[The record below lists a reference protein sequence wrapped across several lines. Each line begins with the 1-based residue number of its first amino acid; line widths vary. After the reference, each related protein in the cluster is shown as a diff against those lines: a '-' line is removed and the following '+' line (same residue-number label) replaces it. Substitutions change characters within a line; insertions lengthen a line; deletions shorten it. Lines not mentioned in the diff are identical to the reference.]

1 MPPKILLRLGLA
13 FLFVASTVYFL
24 TGRWLHSRIF
34 TPLDYSVSLE
44 SRQLKSPPFLINLR
58 DEYYVSLR
66 LDDATNWQE
75 AQRCNDEN
83 LLGSE
88 WRVYKLTSKAAQPRV
103 LWADSGK
110 VERVYEL
117 FIGTVAASSGQY
129 ELEWDLPPS
138 AACLYQRHAQ
148 LVVYTGRT
156 GYDIV
161 VSFAQICCVFLMGTG
176 AALILF
182 AIARALKHA
191 VGIAESPRMFPDMPL
206 RNLLPIAKHAP
217 FPQIH
222 GMPNWGLFCGAVFW
236 ILTVVFMVLQQPL
249 TAKGLFVTW
258 RTRDAVVWEKSPW
271 HDTLEVYLAETKGA
285 PRFLINGQEV
295 QRSELRAKLIE
306 QLSRRAEWS
315 VYFEAD
321 DDVFNMD
328 ALYAIDAIQGCG
340 AKLIWVT
347 PKMREQWQHASGVIT
362 KD

>member
-13 FLFVASTVYFL
+13 FLFVASPVYFL

-34 TPLDYSVSLE
+34 TPLDCSVSLE
-44 SRQLKSPPFLINLR
+44 SRQLKSAPFLINLR
-58 DEYYVSLR
+58 DEYHVSLR
-66 LDDATNWQE
+66 LDDAPNWQE
-75 AQRCNDEN
+75 AQRCNEEN
-83 LLGSE
+83 LVGSE
-88 WRVYKLTSKAAQPRV
+88 WRVYKLSSNVAQPRV

-117 FIGTVAASSGQY
+117 YMGTVAAPSGQY

-148 LVVYTGRT
+148 LVVHTGRT
-156 GYDIV
+156 GYDTM
-161 VSFAQICCVFLMGTG
+161 VSLVQICCVFSLG
-176 AALILF
+176 AGAVLILF
-182 AIARALKHA
+182 AIARTLKHA
-191 VGIAESPRMFPDMPL
+191 GGIAQSPRMFPGMPL

-217 FPQIH
+217 LPPVH
-222 GMPNWGLFCGAVFW
+222 GMPHWGLFCGAVFW
-236 ILTVVFMVLQQPL
+236 ILAVVFMVLQQPL

-258 RTRDAVVWEKSPW
+258 RTRDAVVWAKSPW
-271 HDTLEVYLAETKGA
+271 SDTLQVYVAETKGT
-285 PRFLINGQEV
+285 PRFLINGQEA
-295 QRSELRAKLIE
+295 QPSELRAKLLE

-321 DDVFNMD
+321 NDVLNMD
-328 ALYAIDAIQGCG
+328 ALSAIDAIQGCG

-347 PKMREQWQHASGVIT
+347 PKMREQWHHASGVIT